1 MKAIARVQLLVPVGI
16 VLAAGLLV
24 FLSSARHLFWYQ
36 LLWITFGLI
45 VFVAVERFDW
55 RSLVNVRFL
64 VGGVYAFGILLLVL
78 TLILAPS
85 IRGVRSWLVL
95 GSFQFQASEF
105 MKAALILLYA
115 QFFSRGHMRIAH
127 AGTLVTSFAFA
138 ALPAVLI
145 ALQPDLG
152 SALILFFI
160 WLGFVLVSGIRLRH
174 LALAAILF
182 AVLGA
187 LLWGV
192 WLEEYQKERVIG
204 LFVPERDPLGV
215 NYNVIQSKIAVGS
228 AGFFG
233 KGFGQG
239 TQVQL
244 GFLPE
249 AQTDF
254 ALSAFIEEWGLA
266 GGAVVVGAFLYLL
279 VAILRIGAAAEKNF
293 EKFICL
299 GTVIMLSAHFAINA
313 GSALGF
319 LPVIG
324 VPFPFLSYG
333 GSNLLTS
340 AFLVA
345 IIHSI
350 AART

>member
-1 MKAIARVQLLVPVGI
+1 MRTIGSAKLLIPAGT

-24 FLSSARHLFWYQ
+24 LFSSARHLFWYQ
-36 LLWITFGLI
+36 LLWIALGLV

-55 RSLVNVRFL
+55 RSFVNYRWI

-78 TLILAPS
+78 TLLFAPS
-85 IRGVRSWLVL
+85 VRGVRSWLFL
-95 GSFQFQASEF
+95 GSFQFQAAEF

-115 QFFSRGHMRIAH
+115 QFFSSGHMRIAH
-127 AGTLVTSFAFA
+127 AGTLIISFAFA
-138 ALPAVLI
+138 ALPAMLI

-174 LALAAILF
+174 LAFAALIF

-187 LLWGV
+187 LLWGA
-192 WLEEYQKERVIG
+192 WLEDYQKARVLG

-228 AGFFG
+228 AGLFG

-249 AQTDF
+249 ASTDF
-254 ALSAFIEEWGLA
+254 AFPAFVEEWGLV
-266 GGAVVVGAFLYLL
+266 GGAVVTGAFLYLL
-279 VAILRIGAAAEKNF
+279 FAILRVGAAAEKNF
-293 EKFICL
+293 EKFFCL
-299 GTVIMLSAHFAINA
+299 GTVIMLSVHFAINV
-313 GSALGF
+313 GSALGL
-319 LPVIG
+319 LPVVG

-340 AFLVA
+340 VSLVA

-350 AART
+350 AVRS

>member
-1 MKAIARVQLLVPVGI
+1 MKLLIPMGV

-24 FLSSARHLFWYQ
+24 LLSSAPHLFWYQ
-36 LLWITFGLI
+36 LLWIAFATL
-45 VFVAVERFDW
+45 VFFAVQRFDW
-55 RSLVNVRFL
+55 RSFINYRWV
-64 VGGVYAFGILLLVL
+64 VGGIYALGILLLVL
-78 TLILAPS
+78 TLFLAPS
-85 IRGVRSWLVL
+85 IRGVKSWLPL
-95 GSFQFQASEF
+95 GPFQFQPAEF

-115 QFFSRGHMRIAH
+115 QFFARGHMRIAH
-127 AGTLVTSFAFA
+127 ARTLFASFAFA
-138 ALPAVLI
+138 ALPAALI
-145 ALQPDLG
+145 ALQPDFG
-152 SALILFFI
+152 SAVIFFLIWF
-160 WLGFVLVSGIRLRH
+160 GFVLVSGIRLRH
-174 LALAAILF
+174 LALTAMCCAILG
-182 AVLGA
+182 V

-192 WLEEYQKERVIG
+192 WLEDYQKARIAG
-204 LFVPERDPLGV
+204 LFIPERDPLGV
-215 NYNVIQSKIAVGS
+215 NYNVIQSKIAIGS

-249 AQTDF
+249 VPTDF
-254 ALSAFIEEWGLA
+254 PFPAVIEEWGL
-266 GGAVVVGAFLYLL
+266 VG
-279 VAILRIGAAAEKNF
+279 GAAALSAFFYLLFAILGVGMGALKNF

-299 GTVIMLSAHFAINA
+299 GAVILFAAHFALNV
-313 GSALGF
+313 GSAVGL
-319 LPVIG
+319 LPVVG

>member
-1 MKAIARVQLLVPVGI
+1 MKAIARTQLLIPAGV

-24 FLSSARHLFWYQ
+24 LLSSALHLFWYQ
-36 LLWITFGLI
+36 LLWVALGLV
-45 VFVAVERFDW
+45 VFFAVQRFDW
-55 RSLVNVRFL
+55 RALINYRWVI
-64 VGGVYAFGILLLVL
+64 GGVYAAGILLLVA
-78 TLILAPS
+78 TLLFAPP
-85 IRGVRSWLVL
+85 IRGARSWLPV
-95 GSFQFQASEF
+95 GPFQFQPAEF
-105 MKAALILLYA
+105 IKAALILLYA

-127 AGTLVTSFAFA
+127 AGTLLTSFLFM
-138 ALPAVLI
+138 ALPAALI

-152 SALILFFI
+152 SAVILFFI
-160 WLGFVLVSGIRLRH
+160 WFGFVLVSGIRLKH
-174 LALAAILF
+174 LAIAAVCFAALF
-182 AVLGA
+182 A
-187 LLWGV
+187 LLWGL
-192 WLEEYQKERVIG
+192 WLEDYQQARITG
-204 LFVPERDPLGV
+204 LFAPERDPLGV

-228 AGFFG
+228 AGLFG

-249 AQTDF
+249 VPTDF
-254 ALSAFIEEWGLA
+254 AFPAFIEEWGL
-266 GGAVVVGAFLYLL
+266 VGAAALMAAFFTFLF
-279 VAILRIGAAAEKNF
+279 AILGIGRRAEKNF

-299 GTVIMLSAHFAINA
+299 GAVIMFASHFAINV
-313 GSALGF
+313 GSALGL

-350 AART
+350 AVRN